1 MTHPFLPLVLVLWA
15 TASAA
20 TERPTRADLQRTLAL
35 HERSVV
41 KVKGARGTGPG
52 IIVGTEGQVL
62 TAVGHVNLE
71 GAHVEY
77 ERQVLPATVLL
88 ADASLK
94 VAVVAAPAGN
104 YPAVPVQVAAG
115 SPVGQWLIGVV
126 RGPGRKQTPMSAQA
140 RGAPAPFIDVD
151 LILPPGS
158 PLFDTRGRLVAVAVQ
173 RHGRGCRALPLEVVK
188 QRLAPRV
195 ASP

>member
-1 MTHPFLPLVLVLWA
+1 MRHALLLLVLLWA
-15 TASAA
+15 TAATAA
-20 TERPTRADLQRTLAL
+20 ERPTRADLQRALAL

-41 KVKGARGTGPG
+41 TVKGGRGTGPG
-52 IIVGTEGQVL
+52 IIVGGEGQVL

-71 GAHVEY
+71 GAQVEY

-88 ADASLK
+88 ADAALK
-94 VAVVAAPAGN
+94 VAVVAAPAGT

-115 SPVGQWLIGVV
+115 SPEGQWLIGVV
-126 RGPGRKQTPMSAQA
+126 RGPGRRQTPMSAQA
-140 RGAPAPFIDVD
+140 RSGAGPFIDVD
-151 LILPPGS
+151 LVLPPGS